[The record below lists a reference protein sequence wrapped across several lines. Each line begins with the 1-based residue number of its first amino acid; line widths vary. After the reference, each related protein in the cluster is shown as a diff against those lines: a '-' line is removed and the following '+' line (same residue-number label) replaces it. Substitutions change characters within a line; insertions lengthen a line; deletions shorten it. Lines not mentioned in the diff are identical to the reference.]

1 MRRNV
6 PPGVRPLLLGLVAG
20 AVLLAAC
27 GEVIP
32 DVGGN
37 DPAGSPVPASTRTT
51 IDEACRRVVGALL
64 DGDTVRLVSS
74 LEDIDAALST
84 DGDATALREDL
95 RAAADAL
102 GVDEDLSPTEAELA
116 AAAPSLVALSDALH
130 AAGMP
135 DCAGIGEVA
144 AGYVGPVPVD
154 AEVVVA
160 TLAAHRGRWAGQGL
174 DTYAFELNYHSE
186 PEAGVRPCGVD
197 GLLLVQVVAARPTA
211 ASDRLSGCR
220 LDLDVPGSVPL
231 TVEAL
236 FDLVAAAE
244 GADVLEVV
252 YDPALGYPR
261 SIFVQG
267 EGGVV
272 EATVRSLTPGIVAS
286 PKADAVLAELETRRQ
301 TWAAA
306 AIDDYTITVRIE
318 CFCPEEYRGPFRVTV
333 AGGAITAVTRNGVA
347 VVAPVDRSLLTVE
360 GLFATIERH
369 AGADEIDVTYAPAG
383 YPIAIRIDPDRMTM
397 DEELGVQVLELVPGS

>member
-1 MRRNV
+1 
-6 PPGVRPLLLGLVAG
+6 
-20 AVLLAAC
+20 
-27 GEVIP
+27 
-32 DVGGN
+32 
-37 DPAGSPVPASTRTT
+37 
-51 IDEACRRVVGALL
+51 
-64 DGDTVRLVSS
+64 
-74 LEDIDAALST
+74 
-84 DGDATALREDL
+84 
-95 RAAADAL
+95 
-102 GVDEDLSPTEAELA
+102 
-116 AAAPSLVALSDALH
+116 
-130 AAGMP
+130 
-135 DCAGIGEVA
+135 
-144 AGYVGPVPVD
+144 
-154 AEVVVA
+154 
-160 TLAAHRGRWAGQGL
+160 
-174 DTYAFELNYHSE
+174 
-186 PEAGVRPCGVD
+186 
-197 GLLLVQVVAARPTA
+197 
-211 ASDRLSGCR
+211 
-220 LDLDVPGSVPL
+220 VPL